1 MSMTFTGYQRPNG
14 SVGIRS
20 KLLIIAVDEC
30 CEGIA
35 RSIAKPFE
43 EAVVLTNW
51 YTCMLGGNEET
62 FHQMIAV
69 GQNPNVGGVL
79 VVAMGCG
86 SILPSQIADP
96 LKAAGQ
102 AVDTLTCQQAGGT
115 RATVELGIDKVRAL
129 KALADQHPRVEFPI
143 GRLVVGVKCGGSDT
157 SSGIASNPSVG
168 AAIDKLVDMGAT
180 CIGGE
185 LFELQGC
192 EVLLAKRAASPQVTA
207 KIEKLISNERRRW
220 SVEGADVETMSIG
233 NCVGGLTTIEE
244 KSMGALHKMGSRKIE
259 DVLEINKYG
268 VDSPDHPGF
277 YLSEASMLCGAAGVN
292 YTAMGT
298 HIILWT
304 SGAAG
309 FNNPIIPVIRIS
321 GNKDMINADI
331 DVDATGVMEGACG
344 VGDVADR
351 IVQAILET
359 ASGKATAI
367 EGIGEATLTLYQ
379 KDQRVE
385 SLLGLTCAREH

>member
-102 AVDTLTCQQAGGT
+102 AVDTLT
-115 RATVELGIDKVRAL
+115 
-129 KALADQHPRVEFPI
+129 
-143 GRLVVGVKCGGSDT
+143 
-157 SSGIASNPSVG
+157 
-168 AAIDKLVDMGAT
+168 
-180 CIGGE
+180 
-185 LFELQGC
+185 
-192 EVLLAKRAASPQVTA
+192 
-207 KIEKLISNERRRW
+207 
-220 SVEGADVETMSIG
+220 
-233 NCVGGLTTIEE
+233 
-244 KSMGALHKMGSRKIE
+244 
-259 DVLEINKYG
+259 
-268 VDSPDHPGF
+268 
-277 YLSEASMLCGAAGVN
+277 
-292 YTAMGT
+292 
-298 HIILWT
+298 
-304 SGAAG
+304 
-309 FNNPIIPVIRIS
+309 
-321 GNKDMINADI
+321 
-331 DVDATGVMEGACG
+331 
-344 VGDVADR
+344 
-351 IVQAILET
+351 
-359 ASGKATAI
+359 
-367 EGIGEATLTLYQ
+367 
-379 KDQRVE
+379 
-385 SLLGLTCAREH
+385 